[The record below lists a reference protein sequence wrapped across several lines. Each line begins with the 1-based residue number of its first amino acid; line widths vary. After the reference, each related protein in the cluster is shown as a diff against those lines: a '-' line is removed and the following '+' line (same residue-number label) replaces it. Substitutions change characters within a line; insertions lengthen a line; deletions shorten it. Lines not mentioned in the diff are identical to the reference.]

1 MIKRRS
7 SQSIALE
14 IQNKLDMFFED
25 LKAVGV
31 TYIGHGIIN
40 DQGDHTGYFSHKSW
54 GQLYIQNNYFFTE
67 PILENYKNEKMSL
80 IPWGTLE
87 NTNALVEIRNNY
99 MNITSG
105 MTICKNEAD
114 YKTFFNVGIT
124 DGKDIIEFVFFNR
137 DLLLSYFSIF
147 NNCHLLWRNE
157 KRI

>member
-7 SQSIALE
+7 SQSIPLE

-54 GQLYIQNNYFFTE
+54 GQLYILNNYFFTE
-67 PILENYKNEKMSL
+67 PILENYKEEKMNL
-80 IPWGTLE
+80 IPWGNLG
-87 NTNALVEIRNNY
+87 NANGITNIRNNH

-105 MTICKNEAD
+105 MTICKNEAG

-124 DGKDIIEFVFFNR
+124 GGKDIIEFAFFKR
-137 DLLLSYFSIF
+137 DLLLSYFAIF
-147 NNCHLLWRNE
+147 NSYHLLWRRE
-157 KRI
+157 KGI